1 MLQLLI
7 NAIDRAA
14 KGFSSRRP
22 PGMLTDYSKVLT
34 MSEAVA
40 RLVKPGMAVALG
52 TSLEG
57 LIPFAAGHE
66 IIRQGIR
73 DLTLIGPIS
82 DMLFDQMIGGGC
94 VSRVRAAWV
103 GNVSTG
109 LGHHFRRAVERQD
122 PNPLE
127 VENHSNFTM
136 ALSLQAGA
144 LGVPF
149 LPART
154 LLGSDI
160 IRDNPHFQVRP
171 CPFTGD
177 PLLLVRAIEPDLTI
191 IHVQRA
197 DPLGN
202 AHLWGNMGVSEAAA
216 RAGRAVLI
224 VAEEIVTPEVIRS
237 DPNRTVI
244 PGFLVSA
251 VVAEPWGA
259 HPSPVQGCYGHDDD
273 VYVAYSNETRT
284 PAGSRAWFDRWV
296 YGVKSRREYL
306 GQLAPERLEA
316 LRVHNPALAA
326 PADFGY

>member
-1 MLQLLI
+1 M
-7 NAIDRAA
+7 
-14 KGFSSRRP
+14 
-22 PGMLTDYSKVLT
+22 T
-34 MSEAVA
+34 EAVS
-40 RLVKPGMAVALG
+40 RLIRPGTAIALG

-57 LIPFAAGHE
+57 MIPFAAGHE

-82 DMLFDQMIGGGC
+82 DMLFDQLIGGGC
-94 VSRVRAAWV
+94 VSGIRAAWV

-109 LGHHFRRAVERQD
+109 LGYHFRRAVERQD

-127 VENHSNFTM
+127 VENHSNFTI

-160 IRDNPHFQVRP
+160 IQGNPHFRIQP
-171 CPFTGD
+171 CPFTGV
-177 PLLLVRAIEPDLTI
+177 PLLLVQAINPDLAV

-197 DPLGN
+197 DPSGN

-216 RAGRAVLI
+216 KASRAVLI
-224 VAEEIVTPEVIRS
+224 VAEEIVAPEVIRS

-244 PGFLVSA
+244 PGFIVSA
-251 VVAEPWGA
+251 VVEEPWGA
-259 HPSPVQGCYGHDDD
+259 HPSAVQGYYGHDNA
-273 VYVAYSNETRT
+273 VYVDYSQETRT
-284 PAGSRAWFDRWV
+284 RERSREWFERWV
-296 YGVKSRREYL
+296 YGVKNRQEYL
-306 GQLAPERLEA
+306 EHLPPEHLEA
-316 LRVHNPALAA
+316 LRVQYPAPAA

>member
-1 MLQLLI
+1 MT
-7 NAIDRAA
+7 N
-14 KGFSSRRP
+14 P
-22 PGMLTDYSKVLT
+22 HSKVMT
-34 MSEAVA
+34 MAAAVT

-73 DLTLIGPIS
+73 GLTLIGPIS
-82 DMLFDQMIGGGC
+82 DMLFDQLIGGGC

-109 LGHHFRRAVERQD
+109 LGYHFRRAVESQD
-122 PNPLE
+122 PNTLE

-160 IRDNPHFQVRP
+160 IRDNPHFRVQP
-171 CPFTGD
+171 CPFTGE
-177 PLLLVRAIEPDLTI
+177 PLLLVQAIRPDLAI

-216 RAGRAVLI
+216 KASRAVLI
-224 VAEEIVTPEVIRS
+224 VAEEIVAPEVIRS

-244 PGFLVSA
+244 PGFIVSA
-251 VVAEPWGA
+251 VVEEPGGA
-259 HPSPVQGCYGHDDD
+259 HPSAVQGYYGHDDP
-273 VYVAYSNETRT
+273 VYVDYSQETRT
-284 PAGSRAWFDRWV
+284 GEKSRAWFKRWV
-296 YGVKSRREYL
+296 YGVKNRREYL
-306 GQLAPERLEA
+306 EQIPPERLEA
-316 LRVHNPALAA
+316 LRVQHPAPAA
-326 PADFGY
+326 TADFGY